1 MKEEFTV
8 DFDMNVSDDQVTAWD
23 EPESKRSKLFTYA
36 IAIAFTAALYWAY
49 IQSLLTI
56 REALHESSGWRY
68 HIADS
73 GITIGLAFYLLA
85 FGLPWRYLKPIKV
98 CRFIQLSVEEV
109 VSFYSR
115 CWERRQ
121 QLKRWEVKSRRL
133 QDCEG
138 KA

>member
-1 MKEEFTV
+1 MTEELAF

-23 EPESKRSKLFTYA
+23 KPESKPSKLLTYA
-36 IAIAFTAALYWAY
+36 IAIAFTAAFYWFY
-49 IQSLLTI
+49 IQSFLTI

-73 GITIGLAFYLLA
+73 GITIGLALYFLA
-85 FGLPWRYLKPIKV
+85 LGIPWRYLKPIKV
-98 CRFIQLSVEEV
+98 CRFIQLGVEEV

-121 QLKRWEVKSRRL
+121 QLKRREVKSRRL